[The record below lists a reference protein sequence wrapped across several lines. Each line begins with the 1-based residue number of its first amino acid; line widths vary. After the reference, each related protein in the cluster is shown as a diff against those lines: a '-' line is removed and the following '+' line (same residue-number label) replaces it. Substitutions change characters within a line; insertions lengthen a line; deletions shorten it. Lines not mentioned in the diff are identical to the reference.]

1 MTAKTNQK
9 MLGIS
14 GAVLCGLQLVD
25 VPGLWRAGHPLAAVL
40 ISLAAVAGTVLGIWN
55 VIRSGAEAAAEAQG
69 AGNRW
74 NMRINATFFCYFFAT
89 IVVALINPLGP
100 RSLSG
105 IVGGMGILATVFVA
119 VRAWRSRRPL
129 A

>member
-1 MTAKTNQK
+1 MTAKTNQR

-14 GAVLCGLQLVD
+14 GAVLCGLQMVD
-25 VPGLWRAGHPLAAVL
+25 VPGLWRGGHPLAAVL
-40 ISLAAVAGTVLGIWN
+40 ISLAAVVGTGLGIWTA
-55 VIRSGAEAAAEAQG
+55 VRPGTEAAAEVQAP
-69 AGNRW
+69 GNRW

-105 IVGGMGILATVFVA
+105 IVGGLGILVTVFVA
-119 VRAWRSRRPL
+119 VRAWRSRRPM